1 MLRMPRFIFHLPHV
15 TFEREWAL
23 GPVTFRPAGALLAE
37 VQSLPDYTAQV
48 KNYGVALDHVRELAT
63 AWAADA
69 TVEVDTDDGDGAV
82 ELARQAVAILR
93 LFMRPEVSV
102 NVGLHKIGLVGD
114 VALAIREMIVI
125 YESRRVGFGARRV
138 DGPVSFTFTR
148 VMFDKW
154 DADPRIKYLST
165 VLASSPKARSRL
177 GSRALTAISMLD
189 VGFLAMEPTVKVLSS
204 AVAVEAMLSR
214 EREASTKAQRT
225 ESPLRIAR
233 RMAYLKCPAQC
244 GLSSPPCPYI
254 TGFRSENALVE
265 HARQSSGKGE
275 EWRCT
280 WFLKYACPDALVEAT
295 SSRALFST
303 RHEVAHEGAT
313 TASGRDIRMIRYFAD
328 EAIFAALDWFAQHPG
343 GSITDLDAE
352 IDAAASRS
360 HPQVSSRR
368 TDEN

>member
-1 MLRMPRFIFHLPHV
+1 MAVAGMTPTMLGMPRFIFRLPHAA
-15 TFEREWAL
+15 FEREWVF
-23 GPVTFRPAGALLAE
+23 GPVTFQPAGALLAE

-48 KNYGVALDHVRELAT
+48 KNYGVALDHVRGLAMD
-63 AWAADA
+63 WAADA

-125 YESRRVGFGARRV
+125 HESRRVGFGARRV

-148 VMFDKW
+148 AMLDKW
-154 DADPRIKYLST
+154 DAEPRIKYLST

-177 GSRALTAISMLD
+177 GSRTLTAISMLD
-189 VGFLAMEPTVKVLSS
+189 VGFLATEATVKVLSS

-214 EREASTKAQRT
+214 EPGTSTSAQRT
-225 ESPLRIAR
+225 ESPMRIAR
-233 RMAYLKCPAQC
+233 RLAYLKCPAQC
-244 GLSSPPCPYI
+244 GRSSPPCPYI
-254 TGFRSENALVE
+254 NGFPSEKALVE
-265 HARQSSGKGE
+265 LARQSSRKGE

-280 WFLKYACPDALVEAT
+280 WYLKYACPDALAGAT
-295 SSRALFST
+295 SSPSLFSA

-313 TASGRDIRMIRYFAD
+313 TASERDIRMIRYFAD
-328 EAIFAALDWFAQHPG
+328 EAIFAALNWFAQHPG

-352 IDAAASRS
+352 IDAAAARS
-360 HPQVSSRR
+360 HP
-368 TDEN
+368 